1 MQPIYY
7 DPNKCMSIRSRR
19 IMIQC
24 CYDKKENSD
33 YCGIHTRSQNIIR
46 IDSILGAIPMAAP
59 IAADPMGDDP
69 MAAPMG
75 DDPMEPPMGDDP
87 MEPPM
92 VAPEPV
98 IIKKKKVSSKQKKD
112 DIYTYHD
119 FQSKSKI
126 NNDKLERSCEYYGI
140 DYNEEKPR
148 ESFKEL
154 KRLIIKRFEP
164 YLKNESSIVSIQK
177 VFKGWN
183 IRRRN
188 HCNNKE
194 DCGSMDLLHDI
205 PIQYYIDYKDE
216 EGFIYGFDIRSLHMI
231 MSDAKPINPFTQ
243 KQMSSNNHFFEKYKK
258 KINFVKEKEGVVK
271 FESPKL
277 TKEQRFNQTLVRVF
291 QKIDMLGH
299 YTDIAWFQNM
309 DLIDLKDFYKGA
321 YDIFAFR
328 AQLSHEV
335 RQRIVRDGI
344 LFQNFIRNLHHIH
357 ERNKNILQ
365 YEILREIER
374 ILDEG
379 DDKDSKILGITL
391 ILTVFVEISPQ
402 AALSL
407 SHLDQRSFN

>member
-1 MQPIYY
+1 
-7 DPNKCMSIRSRR
+7 
-19 IMIQC
+19 
-24 CYDKKENSD
+24 
-33 YCGIHTRSQNIIR
+33 
-46 IDSILGAIPMAAP
+46 LA
-59 IAADPMGDDP
+59 
-69 MAAPMG
+69 
-75 DDPMEPPMGDDP
+75 
-87 MEPPM
+87 
-92 VAPEPV
+92 
-98 IIKKKKVSSKQKKD
+98 
-112 DIYTYHD
+112 
-119 FQSKSKI
+119 
-126 NNDKLERSCEYYGI
+126 RSCEYYGI

-154 KRLIIKRFEP
+154 KKLIIKRFEP
-164 YLKNESSIVSIQK
+164 YLKHVSSIVSIQK

-194 DCGSMDLLHDI
+194 DCGTMDLLHDI

-216 EGFIYGFDIRSLHMI
+216 EGFVYGFDIRSLHII
-231 MSDAKPINPFTQ
+231 MAEVTPVNPFTQ
-243 KQMSSNNHFFEKYKK
+243 KQMSTNEHFFEKYNN
-258 KINFVKEKEGVVK
+258 KISSIKEKEGVIK

-309 DLIDLKDFYKGA
+309 NLIDLKDFYKGA

-344 LFQNFIRNLHHIH
+344 LFQNFIGNLYHIN

-379 DDKDSKILGITL
+379 EDRDSKILGITL